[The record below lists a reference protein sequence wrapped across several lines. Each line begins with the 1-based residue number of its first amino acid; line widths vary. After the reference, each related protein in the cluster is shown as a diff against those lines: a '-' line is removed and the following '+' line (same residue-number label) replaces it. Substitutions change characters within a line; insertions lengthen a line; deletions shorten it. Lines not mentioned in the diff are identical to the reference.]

1 MQEITL
7 KEHTRAE
14 LEIQMVKNA
23 EFGFLPVGNVVK
35 NQNGLFEI
43 QMVKHGI

>member
-7 KEHTRAE
+7 KERTRAE
-14 LEIQMVKNA
+14 LEVQMVKNA

-43 QMVKHGI
+43 KIIKS